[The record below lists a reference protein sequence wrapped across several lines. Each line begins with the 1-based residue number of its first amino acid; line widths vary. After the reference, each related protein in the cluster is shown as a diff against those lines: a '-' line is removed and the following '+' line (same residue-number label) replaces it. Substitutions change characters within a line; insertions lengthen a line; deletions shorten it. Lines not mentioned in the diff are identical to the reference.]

1 MLEEYQSLID
11 NDVFEEVQKNS
22 QRIIDTKWVF
32 TVKTNEHGIPTRYKA
47 RLVAKGFKQVHGI
60 DYLESYAPVSDKSTI
75 RIFLTAAAHKKQKV
89 YHLDVRRAFL
99 NGELEE
105 EIFIYPPPPFRNERK
120 VWRMKKALYGLKQA
134 PRVWNELMVKLLL
147 DEGFTQSKVDLC
159 LFAREDIITLIYVD
173 DILVSTKDFEKYEY
187 FRDKLNSCL
196 EIHELGVV
204 KKFLGITIK
213 EVNGEFLLKQKDYI
227 RELATKVGITNCN
240 PTSKPLPS
248 GTTGLDSNKEVTSR
262 PVQQLLGSL
271 LFIANSTRPD
281 ILAAVSMLARYTM
294 QPTEL
299 LWKYTKQVLQYLY
312 TTTEESLLLTEQ
324 SKSPLETY
332 VDADF
337 GSDPETRKS
346 QTGFVIRVFGST
358 VAWYS
363 RKQSTVSMSSTEAE
377 YVALATAASYTCG
390 VKHLLQEIG
399 VEVNDAISL
408 FEDNQ
413 PAMQIAKGSS
423 KVKHLDV
430 KLHFVRD
437 LVRRKV
443 VTLVHVASEH
453 QIADCLTKVSPRNS
467 FKVIRKDL
475 GIVSNKGK
483 C

>member
-1 MLEEYQSLID
+1 
-11 NDVFEEVQKNS
+11 
-22 QRIIDTKWVF
+22 
-32 TVKTNEHGIPTRYKA
+32 
-47 RLVAKGFKQVHGI
+47 
-60 DYLESYAPVSDKSTI
+60 
-75 RIFLTAAAHKKQKV
+75 
-89 YHLDVRRAFL
+89 
-99 NGELEE
+99 
-105 EIFIYPPPPFRNERK
+105 
-120 VWRMKKALYGLKQA
+120 
-134 PRVWNELMVKLLL
+134 
-147 DEGFTQSKVDLC
+147 
-159 LFAREDIITLIYVD
+159 
-173 DILVSTKDFEKYEY
+173 
-187 FRDKLNSCL
+187 
-196 EIHELGVV
+196 
-204 KKFLGITIK
+204 
-213 EVNGEFLLKQKDYI
+213 
-227 RELATKVGITNCN
+227 
-240 PTSKPLPS
+240 
-248 GTTGLDSNKEVTSR
+248 
-262 PVQQLLGSL
+262 
-271 LFIANSTRPD
+271 
-281 ILAAVSMLARYTM
+281 M

-312 TTTEESLLLTEQ
+312 TTREESLLLTEQ